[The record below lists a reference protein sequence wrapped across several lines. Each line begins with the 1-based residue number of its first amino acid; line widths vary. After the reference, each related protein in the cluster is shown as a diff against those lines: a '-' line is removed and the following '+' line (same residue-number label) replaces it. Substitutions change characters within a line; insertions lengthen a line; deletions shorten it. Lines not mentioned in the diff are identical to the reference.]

1 MVCEG
6 GGSVVCE
13 GRGGVVSFIILLA
26 QKRQQLLATSG
37 DVAMMGSQLLV
48 LVGEQEVDQG
58 TQDALVA
65 MAKAVATATAAL
77 VTNAK

>member
-1 MVCEG
+1 M
-6 GGSVVCE
+6 
-13 GRGGVVSFIILLA
+13 
-26 QKRQQLLATSG
+26 TSG
-37 DVAMMGSQLLV
+37 EMAINGSQMLF

-65 MAKAVATATAAL
+65 MAKPIATATAAL

>member
-1 MVCEG
+1 MPRYHVDIDH
-6 GGSVVCE
+6 S
-13 GRGGVVSFIILLA
+13 
-26 QKRQQLLATSG
+26 QNRQQLLMTSG
-37 DVAMMGSQLLV
+37 DMAMSGSQLLG